1 MHCGPVLTLPLTL
14 PHTPNHNSITTPPP
28 QSNMRCFLENDNL
41 LFLLRDEVFGDEDEG
56 EDEDDV
62 KGIPEAWGAGTRTA
76 VTETSTAQAAVSCG
90 GIGEATASAEVLQL
104 RAQLAQY
111 SSFVDSLVN
120 APDKSRTKAAAAEEG
135 SEKDSGKPVRQDD
148 YYFESYAGISIHETM
163 LRDRARTT
171 SYANAMLINTAYF
184 KGKVVLD
191 VGCGTGI
198 LSMVA
203 ARAWAKKVVGVDE
216 SSILDYT
223 RKIVAKNG
231 FSDVITLVQGRI
243 EETPLPLE
251 EDEVPAAL
259 SHTLTRTLLFDLYI
273 SVFDPH

>member
-1 MHCGPVLTLPLTL
+1 
-14 PHTPNHNSITTPPP
+14 
-28 QSNMRCFLENDNL
+28 
-41 LFLLRDEVFGDEDEG
+41 
-56 EDEDDV
+56 
-62 KGIPEAWGAGTRTA
+62 
-76 VTETSTAQAAVSCG
+76 
-90 GIGEATASAEVLQL
+90 
-104 RAQLAQY
+104 
-111 SSFVDSLVN
+111 
-120 APDKSRTKAAAAEEG
+120 
-135 SEKDSGKPVRQDD
+135 
-148 YYFESYAGISIHETM
+148 M
-163 LRDRARTT
+163 L
-171 SYANAMLINTAYF
+171 NNTAYF

-203 ARAWAKKVVGVDE
+203 ARAGAKKVVGVDE